1 MAQINPR
8 SIPAAALQHLL
19 DNGYSPALA
28 RIFAA
33 RGITDSKQLD
43 TTFAGLLPFDS
54 LKNAGEMARLLA
66 DAISAQ
72 KKLMVIADYD
82 ADGATACAVAVRGLR
97 AFGAHIDFIVPNRFE
112 YGYGLTPEIVQ
123 LAAQLPLR
131 YGSEK
136 PITGREAAK
145 QLLPQSAGFAITSDL
160 SRVVSSASRM
170 ASSFISNVSQLHPDI
185 LITVDN
191 GIASVEGVAEANRLG
206 MKVFITDHHL
216 PGDALPDAACIVNP
230 NQPGCGFP
238 SKNLAGVGV
247 MFYVLLALRAELR
260 SRGAFDETSPLSPD
274 ETTSHSTRPSNNA
287 SQVAGYSPSPASGRG
302 EFAPYPLPPA
312 GEGGAQRRESVRRK
326 EPNLASLLDLVAL
339 GTVADVVK
347 LDQNNRILVQ
357 QGLQRIRAGR
367 ACAGINALLQV
378 AKRNPV
384 RASSQDLG
392 FTVGPRLNAAG
403 RLDDMSLGINCLLTD
418 NAGSALQI
426 AAKLD
431 ALNRERRSIETDMQ
445 DSALASLE
453 HIDPKD
459 NFSLTLFDKTW
470 HQGVIGILAS
480 RLKDKFHR
488 PTIAFARS
496 NDVEIKGSGRSIAGL
511 HLRDALDLV
520 SKRHPS
526 LIRKFGGHAA
536 AAGLSIAEADFE
548 NFVVA
553 FEQVASE
560 LLSETDLAQR
570 IETDGALETAEMN
583 LEVARLLDEHV
594 WGQGFPA
601 PQFSDKFVVQNQRV
615 VGEKHLKLQLRH
627 VTDEATSHST
637 SRGNDPRQ
645 VAGYGEA
652 SRLREQMLGGPSRAS
667 KPNSTVSGPILNNQG
682 KLIEAILFGHNEPL
696 PEQIHAVYSLSVN
709 EYNGTQSVQLIVRHW
724 RDVKK

>member
-1 MAQINPR
+1 MHSLELATRYKLQATSYTINMTEITPR
-8 SIPAAALQHLL
+8 SFPPQAVQHLR
-19 DNGYSPALA
+19 DNGYSLALA
-28 RIFAA
+28 KIFAA
-33 RGITDSKQLD
+33 RGIADSKQLD
-43 TTFAGLLPFDS
+43 TSFAELLPFDA
-54 LKNAGEMARLLA
+54 LKNAREMAVLLA
-66 DAISAQ
+66 DAIAAK

-97 AFGAHIDFIVPNRFE
+97 TIGAQIDFIVPNRFE

-123 LAAQLPLR
+123 LAL
-131 YGSEK
+131 
-136 PITGREAAK
+136 
-145 QLLPQSAGFAITSDL
+145 QSG
-160 SRVVSSASRM
+160 
-170 ASSFISNVSQLHPDI
+170 PDI

-206 MKVFITDHHL
+206 MQVLVTDHHL
-216 PGDALPDAACIVNP
+216 PGDTLPDAACIVNP
-230 NQPGCGFP
+230 NQPGCTFP

-260 SRGAFDETSPLSPD
+260 ARGAFAEQAEPKL
-274 ETTSHSTRPSNNA
+274 
-287 SQVAGYSPSPASGRG
+287 G
-302 EFAPYPLPPA
+302 E
-312 GEGGAQRRESVRRK
+312 
-326 EPNLASLLDLVAL
+326 LLDLVAL

-378 AKRNPV
+378 AKKDPARV
-384 RASSQDLG
+384 SSRDLG
-392 FTVGPRLNAAG
+392 FAVGPRLNAAG

-418 NAGSALQI
+418 DAATALQI

-431 ALNRERRSIETDMQ
+431 ALNRERRSIETAMQ

-459 NFSLTLFDKTW
+459 NFPRKGDAGGDPAATQRPFRSSLVLFDDTW

-496 NDVEIKGSGRSIAGL
+496 NNAPARSTPVGAPLLRSDPSAGELKGSGRSIAGL

-536 AAGLSIAEADFE
+536 AAGLSIAESDFE
-548 NFVVA
+548 NFVSA
-553 FEQVASE
+553 FEKVSSE
-560 LLSETDLAQR
+560 LLSASDLAQR
-570 IETDGALETAEMN
+570 IETDGGLEHAEMDLET
-583 LEVARLLDEHV
+583 ARLLDEQV

-601 PQFSDKFVVQNQRV
+601 PQFNDTFTVQNQRV

-627 VTDEATSHST
+627 VTGA
-637 SRGNDPRQ
+637 
-645 VAGYGEA
+645 A
-652 SRLREQMLGGPSRAS
+652 SRLREQLLGGPSRIS
-667 KPNSTVSGPILNNQG
+667 KPDSTVSGPTLSSKG
-682 KLIEAILFGHNEPL
+682 KLIEAILFGHNEML
-696 PEQIHAVYSLSVN
+696 PKRIHAVYSLGIN
-709 EYNGTQSVQLIVRHW
+709 DYNGSVTLQLIIRHW
-724 RDVKK
+724 VATGESSHERSE